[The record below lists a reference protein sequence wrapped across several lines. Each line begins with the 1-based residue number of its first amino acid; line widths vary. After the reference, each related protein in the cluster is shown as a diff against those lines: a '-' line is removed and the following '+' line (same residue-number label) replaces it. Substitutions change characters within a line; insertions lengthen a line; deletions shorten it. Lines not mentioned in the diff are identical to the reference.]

1 MKKLTLCV
9 LLFGA
14 LALIGCKSKTG
25 RQNIQYVRPAEDS
38 ARANDLSEVGDTGY
52 VIMESLETV
61 EEDAGIEVGDIPT
74 EGDFDELRSN
84 EMKQEM
90 EQILMGQ

>member
-25 RQNIQYVRPAEDS
+25 RQNIQYVRPAEDN
-38 ARANDLSEVGDTGY
+38 ARANDLNEVEDTGY
-52 VIMESLETV
+52 VIMEDVDTV
-61 EEDAGIEVGDIPT
+61 EDAGIEVGDIPT

-84 EMKQEM
+84 ETKREM